1 MYTSI
6 TCVER
11 CQDFGNIMSSRSMGA
26 GKQVVRPPQRGIF
39 PLDHGAECRSTMES
53 YLSCLHE
60 SKEVHHKC
68 RDYSK
73 QYLQCRMDNQ
83 LMAKENLDQLGFSE
97 DAAVHGA
104 KEYDKSKEIAGFTA
118 GKHISHKSKWW
129 WESKQ
134 SPKSDPSE

>member
-1 MYTSI
+1 
-6 TCVER
+6 
-11 CQDFGNIMSSRSMGA
+11 MSSRSMGA

-39 PLDHGAECRSTMES
+39 PLDHGAECRTTMER
-53 YLSCLHE
+53 YLSCLQE
-60 SKEVHHKC
+60 SNEVHHKC

-73 QYLQCRMDNQ
+73 EYLQCRMDHQ

-104 KEYDKSKEIAGFTA
+104 REYDKSKEIAGFTA

-129 WESKQ
+129 WESKKTIQQ
-134 SPKSDPSE
+134 STATPDEK